1 MDDPREFLEEA
12 AASEEPEVFGHLRA
26 EMSRIRASLPAE
38 GTPLGDVGKATPLGD
53 VGKVPSAAKFL
64 ENREPDD
71 WLIDQFGMRG
81 SLVVLGG
88 ATGASK
94 STLVYGMAQAISE
107 GGVWGGQ
114 LKCKQGKALVIQ
126 SDESERNAQRKLQ
139 VMDMDPPSFDL
150 LTDMP
155 ELDLARLEALQQAN
169 RYDAIF
175 MDSITTLLGMCGDG
189 PKMTDVEFGAAIY
202 RLNKWA
208 DEANVLV
215 VMTCHLRKQARDATN
230 NNVRIGDMYGAGSQT
245 WAASDVWALWRVD
258 DNDPSYDTHLMLRCL
273 KGRFCE
279 IDTAWNLDGCKE
291 DFSHR
296 VVSVVDP
303 SDLLPLKAVAV
314 KEQALALI
322 VGSGKQW
329 TIKDISQ
336 AINCNHEHAR
346 RTLQSLMSEHQIAR
360 RKLPSTGG
368 RPLYAYTE
376 LDFSYTPNTPPTDR

>member
-12 AASEEPEVFGHLRA
+12 AAAEEPEVFGHLRA
-26 EMSRIRASLPAE
+26 EMTRIRASLPAE
-38 GTPLGDVGKATPLGD
+38 RTPLGD
-53 VGKVPSAAKFL
+53 VGKVPSAAALLKK
-64 ENREPDD
+64 REPDD

-94 STLVYGMAQAISE
+94 STLIYGMAQAISE
-107 GGVWGGQ
+107 GGVLGGQ
-114 LKCKQGKALVIQ
+114 LQCKKGKALVIQ

-189 PKMTDVEFGAAIY
+189 PKMTDVEFGAVIY

-258 DNDPSYDTHLMLRCL
+258 DNDASYDTHLMLRCL
-273 KGRFCE
+273 KGRSCE

-346 RTLQSLMSEHQIAR
+346 RTLQSLLSQHQIAR

-376 LDFSYTPNTPPTDR
+376 KDFSYTPNTPPTDR

>member
-1 MDDPREFLEEA
+1 MDDPREFLKEA
-12 AASEEPEVFGHLRA
+12 AAAEEPEILGHMRA
-26 EMSRIRASLPAE
+26 EMTRIRASLPAE
-38 GTPLGDVGKATPLGD
+38 RTPLGD
-53 VGKVPSAAKFL
+53 VGKVPSAAALLKK
-64 ENREPDD
+64 REPDD

-94 STLVYGMAQAISE
+94 STLIYGMAQAISE

-114 LKCKQGKALVIQ
+114 LQCKKGKALVIQ

-155 ELDLARLEALQQAN
+155 ELDLARLEALQQVN

-189 PKMTDVEFGAAIY
+189 PKMTDVEFGAVIY

-258 DNDPSYDTHLMLRCL
+258 DNDAGYDTHLMLRCL
-273 KGRFCE
+273 KGRSCE

-296 VVSVVDP
+296 VVRVVDP
-303 SDLLPLKAVAV
+303 SDLLPLRAVAV

-322 VGSGKQW
+322 INSGKQW

-346 RTLQSLMSEHQIAR
+346 RTLQSLLSQHQIAR

-376 LDFSYTPNTPPTDR
+376 KDFSYTPNTPPTDR

>member
-12 AASEEPEVFGHLRA
+12 AAAEEPEVFGHMRA
-26 EMSRIRASLPAE
+26 EMTRIRASLPAE
-38 GTPLGDVGKATPLGD
+38 GTPLGDVGK
-53 VGKVPSAAKFL
+53 VPSAAEFL
-64 ENREPDD
+64 KEKEPDD

-94 STLVYGMAQAISE
+94 STLIYGMAQAISE
-107 GGVWGGQ
+107 GSVWGGQ
-114 LKCKQGKALVIQ
+114 LQCKKGKALVIQ

-245 WAASDVWALWRVD
+245 WAASDLWALWKVE

-273 KGRFCE
+273 KGRSCE

-346 RTLQSLMSEHQIAR
+346 RTLQSLLSQHQIAR

-376 LDFSYTPNTPPTDR
+376 KDFSYTPNTPPLIGNNSANRL